1 MKVNVKVITPLKKFV
16 IVPFIKDGL
25 WDGELWLTLSV
36 VEFVLNGKKYSIP
49 AGFITDFGSI
59 PRLARM
65 TIDRMGKAA
74 IGFVIHD
81 WLREEDEAAQPVS
94 TKEADLALYEIGLQ
108 YGEGWYCMNKVYYS
122 LRSFGWTANVGENEY
137 GKVDIEVIKYICHS
151 NRLKLATNETL

>member
-1 MKVNVKVITPLKKFV
+1 MDINVKVITPLKQFV
-16 IVPFIKDGL
+16 IVPYIKGGV

-59 PRLARM
+59 PRAARM

-94 TKEADLALYEIGLQ
+94 TKVADLALYEIGLQ
-108 YGEGWYCMNKVYYS
+108 YGETWWCMNKVYYS
-122 LRSFGWTANVGENEY
+122 LRSFGWTADVGENEY

-151 NRLKLATNETL
+151 NRLKLETSI